1 MNNKIIQTVFLSFSS
16 FAKVYKF
23 SKGKVVIS
31 ALISII
37 LASQSNLNAI
47 LMGKIVNSISHMNF
61 YTVILFISIL
71 LLIQFGSSLLNIFK
85 SHLNNILSHRFTIN
99 TQKELIES
107 VASMDILRKEDPR
120 FKGNLQL
127 WTYGIGKFYDTYQT
141 LIILVQNVLSMGINL
156 SYLFFSYW
164 ILALIVL
171 LVSFIKGIIQYRII
185 RFRVE
190 IRSGIERNSREYEYL
205 YHLLLGSEN
214 QKELSLF
221 KSVNYFKDQWFLKKN
236 NALDKQLVL
245 EKMENKLNATEYA
258 LSSISTAIASFIIV
272 YLISHGALST
282 GDYISLTMSVGAA
295 DVSLQLTIQ
304 RLAALI
310 ENTKYIENIESM
322 SIVPKQKCMEELR
335 TFRLD
340 HELRLENIT
349 FCYPNREKPALQGI
363 SGTVYK
369 GEKVVILGDN
379 AAGKS
384 TLVKLILGLYR
395 LQKGDIYYD
404 NVGINKM
411 DTNKLWDRTGAV
423 FQDFIR
429 YMGSIRENVTI
440 GRREEVNDD
449 VQILDILNLLGFK
462 ESDFPNGLDTQLGY
476 LSDNAI
482 NLSGGQWQRLALAR
496 ILLRDD
502 DVLVLDEPT
511 ASLDPLSEIDIY
523 NKIMEFKWDKTMFII
538 SHRIGMARKADQIW
552 VMKEGEIVERGTHYQ
567 LMEKKGTYSQMWS
580 QQSDWYLKSNRGDID
595 NVGNGEEVYES
606 GTKGRAITS

>member
-1 MNNKIIQTVFLSFSS
+1 
-16 FAKVYKF
+16 
-23 SKGKVVIS
+23 
-31 ALISII
+31 
-37 LASQSNLNAI
+37 
-47 LMGKIVNSISHMNF
+47 
-61 YTVILFISIL
+61 
-71 LLIQFGSSLLNIFK
+71 
-85 SHLNNILSHRFTIN
+85 
-99 TQKELIES
+99 
-107 VASMDILRKEDPR
+107 
-120 FKGNLQL
+120 
-127 WTYGIGKFYDTYQT
+127 
-141 LIILVQNVLSMGINL
+141 
-156 SYLFFSYW
+156 
-164 ILALIVL
+164 
-171 LVSFIKGIIQYRII
+171 
-185 RFRVE
+185 
-190 IRSGIERNSREYEYL
+190 
-205 YHLLLGSEN
+205 
-214 QKELSLF
+214 
-221 KSVNYFKDQWFLKKN
+221 
-236 NALDKQLVL
+236 
-245 EKMENKLNATEYA
+245 MENKLNATEYA

-567 LMEKKGTYSQMWS
+567 LMEKKVLIVKCGVS
-580 QQSDWYLKSNRGDID
+580 RVIGI
-595 NVGNGEEVYES
+595 
-606 GTKGRAITS
+606 

>member
-221 KSVNYFKDQWFLKKN
+221 KSVNYFKDQWFLKK
-236 NALDKQLVL
+236 
-245 EKMENKLNATEYA
+245 
-258 LSSISTAIASFIIV
+258 
-272 YLISHGALST
+272 
-282 GDYISLTMSVGAA
+282 TM
-295 DVSLQLTIQ
+295 
-304 RLAALI
+304 
-310 ENTKYIENIESM
+310 
-322 SIVPKQKCMEELR
+322 P
-335 TFRLD
+335 
-340 HELRLENIT
+340 
-349 FCYPNREKPALQGI
+349 
-363 SGTVYK
+363 
-369 GEKVVILGDN
+369 
-379 AAGKS
+379 
-384 TLVKLILGLYR
+384 
-395 LQKGDIYYD
+395 
-404 NVGINKM
+404 
-411 DTNKLWDRTGAV
+411 
-423 FQDFIR
+423 
-429 YMGSIRENVTI
+429 
-440 GRREEVNDD
+440 
-449 VQILDILNLLGFK
+449 
-462 ESDFPNGLDTQLGY
+462 
-476 LSDNAI
+476 
-482 NLSGGQWQRLALAR
+482 
-496 ILLRDD
+496 
-502 DVLVLDEPT
+502 
-511 ASLDPLSEIDIY
+511 
-523 NKIMEFKWDKTMFII
+523 
-538 SHRIGMARKADQIW
+538 
-552 VMKEGEIVERGTHYQ
+552 
-567 LMEKKGTYSQMWS
+567 
-580 QQSDWYLKSNRGDID
+580 
-595 NVGNGEEVYES
+595 
-606 GTKGRAITS
+606 

>member
-567 LMEKKGTYSQMWS
+567 LMEKKVLIVKCGVS
-580 QQSDWYLKSNRGDID
+580 RVIGI
-595 NVGNGEEVYES
+595 
-606 GTKGRAITS
+606 

>member
-449 VQILDILNLLGFK
+449 VQILDIFNLLGFK

>member
-1 MNNKIIQTVFLSFSS
+1 M
-16 FAKVYKF
+16 
-23 SKGKVVIS
+23 
-31 ALISII
+31 
-37 LASQSNLNAI
+37 
-47 LMGKIVNSISHMNF
+47 
-61 YTVILFISIL
+61 
-71 LLIQFGSSLLNIFK
+71 
-85 SHLNNILSHRFTIN
+85 
-99 TQKELIES
+99 
-107 VASMDILRKEDPR
+107 
-120 FKGNLQL
+120 
-127 WTYGIGKFYDTYQT
+127 
-141 LIILVQNVLSMGINL
+141 
-156 SYLFFSYW
+156 
-164 ILALIVL
+164 L

-567 LMEKKGTYSQMWS
+567 LMEKKVLIVKCGVS
-580 QQSDWYLKSNRGDID
+580 RVIGI
-595 NVGNGEEVYES
+595 
-606 GTKGRAITS
+606 